1 MKKRVRSIVE
11 VKKSMV
17 VDEGGVKQQLHLTY
31 KLLSFLNNKID
42 LGTLIQQNY
51 PWKVLIPTIRIVS
64 HHIYT
69 FFGKLLWPPISCL
82 LINHSTSVNRLNAVY
97 AVG

>member
-51 PWKVLIPTIRIVS
+51 P
-64 HHIYT
+64 
-69 FFGKLLWPPISCL
+69 
-82 LINHSTSVNRLNAVY
+82 
-97 AVG
+97 